1 MRKLKKDFYSLRE
14 IPKYSPE
21 DLIYFATQNEIEL
34 CVYVF
39 EGFHIVHSGEW
50 TEQNERDKRRLLTTF
65 AGDKIFLPAGC
76 YPILLL
82 PGDRAKNG
90 QFTEITVRII
100 YNDKP
105 GYIFLEDG
113 EYAQELC
120 ITHKELE
127 RFETAYKLASGNN
140 IKKKRPAHRV
150 RSNEIHDV
158 IWRAYCDLKKRFD
171 APTSGQVWQKLVSS
185 CKAYDTE
192 DIVDEVTKERIIW
205 TNYKGSKRTLKE
217 SSFKATLSKI
227 KDRKKINKNSN

>member
-39 EGFHIVHSGEW
+39 EGFHIVYSGEW
-50 TEQNERDKRRLLTTF
+50 TEQNERDKRRLSTTF

-82 PGDRAKNG
+82 PGDRAKHG
-90 QFTEITVRII
+90 QFTESTVRIV

-120 ITHKELE
+120 VTHKELE
-127 RFETAYKLASGNN
+127 RFKVTRKT
-140 IKKKRPAHRV
+140 IPTPATTRYTD
-150 RSNEIHDV
+150 NQLHDI
-158 IWRAYCDLKKRFD
+158 IWKVFCSLREEYSK
-171 APTSGQVWQKLVSS
+171 PTGTQVWRRLERRYKEF
-185 CKAYDTE
+185 DTGGIIQE
-192 DIVDEVTKERIIW
+192 IKNGTIYWINADDKEKHHEKNTLI
-205 TNYKGSKRTLKE
+205 KSTLKRVKE
-217 SSFKATLSKI
+217 
-227 KDRKKINKNSN
+227 KNNYND